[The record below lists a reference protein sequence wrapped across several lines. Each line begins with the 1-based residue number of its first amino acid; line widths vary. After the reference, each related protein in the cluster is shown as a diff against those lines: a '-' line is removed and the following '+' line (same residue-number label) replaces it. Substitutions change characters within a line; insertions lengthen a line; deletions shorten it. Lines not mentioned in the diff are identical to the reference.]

1 MKNLFFVYVIGLDL
15 SVLENKKFLK
25 KNPKYIEGK
34 PCVYVGQSAHTP
46 DVRFAQHR
54 EGYKSSSFPK
64 KYGLYLRNKLFA
76 NLNPISSREEAEV
89 AEEQLAK
96 KLKRRGYGVWWN

>member
-25 KNPKYIEGK
+25 KNPQYIDGM

-64 KYGLYLRNKLFA
+64 KFGLYLRNKLFEKV
-76 NLNPISSREEAEV
+76 NPLASREEALV

-96 KLKRRGYGVWWN
+96 KLIRRGYGVWWN